1 MRRSRGGKRV
11 LLCLFLGGLLC
22 AVPSWALTLDE
33 AKAKGMVGEKPS
45 GYLGAVSGGG
55 EVQALV
61 NDINQKRRQAY
72 EEIARKNG
80 TQLSAV
86 ETLAGE
92 KAIQNTK
99 PGLMIQSPSGQWM
112 KK

>member
-1 MRRSRGGKRV
+1 MRRWNRTV
-11 LLCLFLGGLLC
+11 LLMTLVLMGLVWGVS
-22 AVPSWALTLDE
+22 AWALSLDE
-33 AKAKGMVGEKPS
+33 AKAKGLVGEKPS
-45 GYLGAVSGGG
+45 GYLGVVSGGAD
-55 EVQALV
+55 VQALV

-72 EEIARKNG
+72 GDIASRNK
-80 TQLSAV
+80 TDLKDV

-99 PGLMIQSPSGQWM
+99 PGHFVQSPSGQWM